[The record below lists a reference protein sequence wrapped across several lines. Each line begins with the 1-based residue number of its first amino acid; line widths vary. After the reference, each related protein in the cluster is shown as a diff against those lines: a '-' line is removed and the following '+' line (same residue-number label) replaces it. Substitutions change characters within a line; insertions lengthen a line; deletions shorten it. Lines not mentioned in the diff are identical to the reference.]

1 VRRLAL
7 VVHESGA
14 RAEAVPALFFC
25 G

>member
-14 RAEAVPALFFC
+14 CAEAVPALFFC